1 MKVFRDVTF
10 NDRKLNYVT
19 ANLEMEP
26 DDEILRK
33 IEQLE
38 FYKEVSER

>member
-10 NDRKLNYVT
+10 NDHKLHYVT

-26 DDEILRK
+26 DDEILHK

-38 FYKEVSER
+38 FHKEVSER